1 MANFL
6 IIILCFLAGVAFRKS
21 KTLPPDAHKSINA
34 WIIYIALPALSF
46 KYLPHI
52 SWTSHLIFPAV
63 APILVWLFAWV
74 LITVYSRINNL
85 NKATTGGLKLVSG
98 LSNTSFI
105 GFPLIMAYFSDKEL
119 AIAIIC
125 DQITFSILATFGV
138 LVAIRSSEK
147 QKVSIGLL
155 LKKAFSFPPLIAC
168 VLSLTLPHFVDI
180 SFLDPLFDKLSI
192 TVGPLALFS
201 IGLQLK
207 FGGWFAQLKL
217 IRIALFYKLIL
228 APALIFLIAI
238 LLQLNGIISK
248 ITVFEMAM
256 PSQLTSAVIVEQYNL
271 NPKLANMVVGLGI
284 MLGFVTTGIWWLVLE
299 RSGWL

>member
-6 IIILCFLAGVAFRKS
+6 IIILCFLAGVAFKKS
-21 KTLPPDAHKSINA
+21 KTLPIDSHKGINA

-52 SWTSHLIFPAV
+52 IWTKHLIFPAL
-63 APILVWLFAWV
+63 APILVWLFAWL
-74 LITVYSRINNL
+74 LITVYGRYNKL

-105 GFPLIMAYFSDKEL
+105 GFPLIMAYFSEKEL

-125 DQITFSILATFGV
+125 DQITFAILASFGV
-138 LVAIRSSEK
+138 LVAIRSSQK
-147 QKVSIGLL
+147 QRISIVALV
-155 LKKAFSFPPLIAC
+155 KKALSFPPLIAC
-168 VLSLTLPHFVDI
+168 LLSLTLPHFIDI

-201 IGLQLK
+201 IGLQLT
-207 FGGWFAQLKL
+207 FGGWFSQLKH

-238 LLQLNGIISK
+238 FLQLNGIISK
-248 ITVFEMAM
+248 ITIFEMAM

-271 NPKLANMVVGLGI
+271 NPKLSNMVVGIGI
-284 MLGFVTTGIWWLVLE
+284 VLGFVTTGIWWVVLQYSGLV
-299 RSGWL
+299 